1 LVVLVPAATTRPRR
15 IEDLL
20 GPELMQRLDRLDVL
34 SRKIFA
40 GKLPGERRS
49 KKRGFSVEFDD
60 FRNYV
65 PGDDLRHIDWNVF
78 ARMDRFFIKIFR
90 EEEDLALHLV
100 VDASASMDAGNPGKL
115 HFAQRI
121 AMALG
126 YIGLVNQNRVV
137 ATILGAPGRPAVQQ
151 LAPVRGRRSIRRIA
165 KFLIENAFAPEGYA
179 GGASALN
186 FNAALRTLGMSRK
199 GKGVLLLVSDFLVR
213 EDYRQGLNYL
223 AAAGPGGGYD
233 VYVLQVL
240 SPGELEPER
249 EAEGTVVG
257 DLRLMDV
264 ETGAAAEVTIS
275 SALLQRYKQRLA
287 AHIEGVRAACAARGM
302 SHLMVRS
309 DEDVGRLLLDYLRR
323 RGMLG

>member
-1 LVVLVPAATTRPRR
+1 VLVPAATPRPRTLD
-15 IEDLL
+15 ELL
-20 GPELMQRLDRLDVL
+20 GPELMQKLDRLDVL
-34 SRKIFA
+34 SRKVFA

-100 VDASASMDAGNPGKL
+100 IDASLSMDAGDPSKL
-115 HFAQRI
+115 IVSQRI

-126 YIGLVNQNRVV
+126 YIGLVNQNRIIV
-137 ATILGAPGRPAVQQ
+137 TILGAPGRPAVQQ
-151 LAPVRGRRSIRRIA
+151 LTPVRGRRSLRRLS
-165 KFLIENAFAPEGYA
+165 KFIIENTQPPQGYT
-179 GGASALN
+179 GGASTFD
-186 FNAALRTLGMSRK
+186 FNAALRAIAMSRK
-199 GKGVLLLVSDFLVR
+199 GKGVMAFMSDLLVR
-213 EDYRQGLNYL
+213 EDYRQGLNSL

-249 EAEGTVVG
+249 EGDGGVVG
-257 DLRLMDV
+257 DLRLMDA
-264 ETGAAAEVTIS
+264 ETGAWAEVTIS
-275 SALLQRYKQRLA
+275 AAVLKRYKARLA
-287 AHIEGVRAACAARGM
+287 GHIEGVRSACAARGM
-302 SHLMVRS
+302 AHLVVRS
-309 DEDVGRLLLDYLRR
+309 DEDVSRLLLDYLRR
-323 RGMLG
+323 RGMVG